1 MRDSPKH
8 LHNQGAEEWA
18 AVHFGKTGI
27 KDPRRR
33 KRLQTIASGYASEPS
48 GSIPQLFNKI
58 SEVKAA
64 YTFFDREDLTPE
76 AIQAGHKSIV
86 QSQLEQA
93 GTYLLI
99 EDSSEFTWDKRVA
112 RAGLGKMNQHN
123 QGFVLHSS
131 LAVKWE
137 TPTSGQSKRAALPV
151 LGLIQQE
158 FYPRLARP
166 EGEGN
171 EASQARKNRPRE
183 SQLWQRSSQAI
194 GLAPLTEEV
203 RWVRV
208 ADRGA
213 DIEFF
218 LRECLAHRHGFV
230 VRAAQNRSLVDEL
243 NQPLSDKLFETVRQA
258 QALGEFTLE
267 LRARPGQAA
276 RTVCLSV
283 SISRVRLRSTS
294 KPGVKAGSQDPLACT
309 ALRVWEANPK
319 HPAKHL
325 EWILLT
331 DALITSFE
339 EALEIA
345 LQYASRWLIEEY
357 HKCLKTG
364 LGADKLQLETAPRLF
379 NAIAIMAVV
388 AVRLLALKELV
399 HRTAEA
405 PASTAGLSQLE
416 LQVLSTTLQ
425 RDLHTVRDVALA
437 LGRLGGHMN
446 RPSDGLPGWQ
456 SLWAGM
462 RKLLTLVDGVR
473 LAQTI
478 KSFGV

>member
-1 MRDSPKH
+1 MND
-8 LHNQGAEEWA
+8 LHKQGAEEWA
-18 AVHFGKTGI
+18 KLHFEGTGI

-33 KRLQTIASGYASEPS
+33 KRLQTIARGYARNPS
-48 GSIPQLFNKI
+48 SSIPQLFTRI
-58 SEVKAA
+58 SDVKAT
-64 YTFFDREDLTPE
+64 YTFFDREDLSPE
-76 AIQAGHKSIV
+76 AIQAGHKAIV

-99 EDSSEFTWDKRVA
+99 EDSSEFTWDNHVPRP
-112 RAGLGKMNQHN
+112 GLGKMNPYK

-137 TPTSGQSKRAALPV
+137 TPSAGQSKRDALRV
-151 LGLIQQE
+151 LGLIHQE
-158 FYPRLARP
+158 YYPRIARP
-166 EGEGN
+166 EGEGDK
-171 EASQARKNRPRE
+171 ARYARQKRPRE

-194 GLAPLTEEV
+194 GMAPPTQDV
-203 RWVRV
+203 RYVRV

-218 LRECLAHRHGFV
+218 LRSCLTHQHGFV
-230 VRAAQNRSLVDEL
+230 VRAAQNRSLVDEHH
-243 NQPLSDKLFETVRQA
+243 QPVNDKLFETVRQA
-258 QALGEFTLE
+258 KALGDFNLE
-267 LRARPGQAA
+267 LRARSGQAA

-283 SISRVRLRSTS
+283 SISRVQLRSTTQ
-294 KPGVKAGSQDPLACT
+294 PGVKAGSREALPCT
-309 ALRVWEANPK
+309 VVRVWEANPK
-319 HPAKHL
+319 NPAKHL
-325 EWILLT
+325 EWVLLT
-331 DALITSFE
+331 DAVITSFE

-364 LGADKLQLETAPRLF
+364 LGADDLQLESASRLF
-379 NAIAIMAVV
+379 NAIAIMAIV
-388 AVRLLALKELV
+388 AVRLLDLKERFHLN
-399 HRTAEA
+399 ADA
-405 PASTAGLSQLE
+405 PTSTSGLSDLE
-416 LQVLSTTLQ
+416 LHILSSSLQ

-462 RKLLTLVDGVR
+462 RKLLILVDGVR
-473 LAQTI
+473 LAQSI

>member
-1 MRDSPKH
+1 MKE
-8 LHNQGAEEWA
+8 LHKQGAEDWA
-18 AVHFGKTGI
+18 TLHFGNTGI

-33 KRLQTIASGYASEPS
+33 KRLQTIASGYAREPS
-48 GSIPQLFNKI
+48 STLPQHFPRI
-58 SEVKAA
+58 YDVKAA

-76 AIQAGHKSIV
+76 AIQAGHKAIV

-99 EDSSEFTWDKRVA
+99 EDSSEFTWDNRVP
-112 RAGLGKMNQHN
+112 RDGLGKMNQHK

-131 LAVKWE
+131 LAVAWE
-137 TPTSGQSKRAALPV
+137 TPSPGQSKRAALRV
-151 LGLIQQE
+151 IGLAHQE

-171 EASQARKNRPRE
+171 EASQARKKRPRE

-194 GLAPLTEEV
+194 GLTPPTEEV

-213 DIEFF
+213 DIEWF

-230 VRAAQNRSLVDEL
+230 VRAAQNRSLLDDQQ
-243 NQPLSDKLFETVRQA
+243 QPLTDKLFETVRQA
-258 QALGEFTLE
+258 KAIGEFDLE

-276 RTVCLSV
+276 RTVCLSISV
-283 SISRVRLRSTS
+283 SQVRLRPTRQ
-294 KPGVKAGSQDPLACT
+294 PGFSAGTRDPLACT
-309 ALRVWEANPK
+309 VVRVWEAHPK
-319 HPAKHL
+319 NPAKRL
-325 EWILLT
+325 EWVLLT

-339 EALEIA
+339 EALEVA

-399 HRTAEA
+399 HRNADA
-405 PASTAGLSQLE
+405 PASTAGLSELE
-416 LQVLSTTLQ
+416 VQVLSTTLQ

>member
-1 MRDSPKH
+1 
-8 LHNQGAEEWA
+8 
-18 AVHFGKTGI
+18 
-27 KDPRRR
+27 
-33 KRLQTIASGYASEPS
+33 
-48 GSIPQLFNKI
+48 
-58 SEVKAA
+58 VKAT
-64 YTFFDREDLTPE
+64 YTFFDREDLNPE
-76 AIQAGHKSIV
+76 GIQAGHKAIV

-99 EDSSEFTWDKRVA
+99 EDSSEFTWDNQVQRP
-112 RAGLGKMNQHN
+112 GLGRMNSYK

-131 LAVKWE
+131 LAVAWE
-137 TPTSGQSKRAALPV
+137 TPSAGQSKRNALRV
-151 LGLIQQE
+151 IGLIHQE
-158 FYPRLARP
+158 YYPRIARP
-166 EGEGN
+166 ESEGDK
-171 EASQARKNRPRE
+171 ARYVRQKRPRE

-194 GLAPLTEEV
+194 GMAPPTQDV
-203 RWVRV
+203 RYVRV

-218 LRECLAHRHGFV
+218 LRSCLTHQHGFV
-230 VRAAQNRSLVDEL
+230 VRAAQNRGAKSQTQPHIKRLWGFSTSNRCLVNDHHQQV
-243 NQPLSDKLFETVRQA
+243 NHKLFETVRQA
-258 QALGEFTLE
+258 RALGDFNLE

-283 SISRVRLRSTS
+283 SISRVQLQSTTQ
-294 KPGVKAGSQDPLACT
+294 PGIKAGSREALPCT
-309 ALRVWEANPK
+309 VVRVWETNPK
-319 HPAKHL
+319 NPAKPL

-331 DALITSFE
+331 DAVITSFE

-364 LGADKLQLETAPRLF
+364 LGADDLQLESASRLF
-379 NAIAIMAVV
+379 NAIAIMAIV
-388 AVRLLALKELV
+388 AVRLLALKELF
-399 HRTAEA
+399 HLNANA
-405 PASTAGLSQLE
+405 PASASGLSDLE
-416 LQVLSTTLQ
+416 LHILSSSLQ
-425 RDLHTVRDVALA
+425 RTLHTVRDVALA

-462 RKLLTLVDGVR
+462 RKLLILVDGVR